1 MKKRKNRRRY
11 YVLGVAALAGV
22 LFAVRALRPVS
33 VTVSPVTKGKAVEA
47 VYATGTVEAHMRVEV
62 RARTPGIIEDLP
74 VREGQGVRKGDLLAR
89 IGSPTS
95 QADLRG
101 AQAELAQARRD
112 LDRIRPLAAQGIL
125 PKADLDQAES
135 RVETSEARAS
145 SLSARVLDTEVRA
158 PIDGMVLARW
168 IEPGQYVSVNEP
180 LFKVGVGSDLV
191 VEVWVDE
198 AEVARVRDGSR
209 AVVTLYAFPNETFL
223 GKVFEILPDA
233 NRDRKAYLAKIR
245 LDKPPE
251 GLRSGMTAE
260 VNVVVGEKES
270 VLLAPADAV
279 AQDGSIWVIR
289 EGRAHREIVTTGIR
303 DLLKVEVNGSVQ
315 EEEPVVVQ
323 GQEKLEEGARV
334 EMIVGKA
341 LESKPEER
349 TGRRF

>member
-1 MKKRKNRRRY
+1 M
-11 YVLGVAALAGV
+11 
-22 LFAVRALRPVS
+22 
-33 VTVSPVTKGKAVEA
+33 
-47 VYATGTVEAHMRVEV
+47 
-62 RARTPGIIEDLP
+62 
-74 VREGQGVRKGDLLAR
+74 
-89 IGSPTS
+89 
-95 QADLRG
+95 
-101 AQAELAQARRD
+101 
-112 LDRIRPLAAQGIL
+112 
-125 PKADLDQAES
+125 
-135 RVETSEARAS
+135 
-145 SLSARVLDTEVRA
+145 LDTEVRA
-158 PIDGMVLARW
+158 PIDGVVLARW

-209 AVVTLYAFPNETFL
+209 AAVTLYAFPNETFL

-289 EGRAHREIVTTGIR
+289 EGRAYREIVTTGIR